1 MITRT
6 LEETAQAGWDDG
18 EHDRPLD
25 ADELTRMVAL
35 HGPGIREQLRAES
48 GEAA

>member
-1 MITRT
+1 MIRT
-6 LEETAQAGWDDG
+6 PEEAFQAGWDRGANDPPLSQDQL
-18 EHDRPLD
+18 EH
-25 ADELTRMVAL
+25 MIAL